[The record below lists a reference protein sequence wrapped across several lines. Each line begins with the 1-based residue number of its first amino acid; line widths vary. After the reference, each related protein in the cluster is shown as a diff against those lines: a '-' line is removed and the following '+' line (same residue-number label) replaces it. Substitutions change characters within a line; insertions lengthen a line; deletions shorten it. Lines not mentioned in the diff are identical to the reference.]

1 MNKSKIKATKKTL
14 TLVSQRFFTVAVIK
28 KGY

>member
-14 TLVSQRFFTVAVIK
+14 TLLSQRFFVAILIK
-28 KGY
+28 DNY